1 MIKNFILD
9 ILDFEFSKYW
19 WQRSITRD
27 YLEDS
32 VLQKY
37 ESKQQIN
44 SGKYTDRVIAW
55 EEELGDNLNDL

>member
-37 ESKQQIN
+37 VKKPVKDWARHSIYKPFN
-44 SGKYTDRVIAW
+44 TKV
-55 EEELGDNLNDL
+55 

>member
-1 MIKNFILD
+1 
-9 ILDFEFSKYW
+9 
-19 WQRSITRD
+19 
-27 YLEDS
+27 